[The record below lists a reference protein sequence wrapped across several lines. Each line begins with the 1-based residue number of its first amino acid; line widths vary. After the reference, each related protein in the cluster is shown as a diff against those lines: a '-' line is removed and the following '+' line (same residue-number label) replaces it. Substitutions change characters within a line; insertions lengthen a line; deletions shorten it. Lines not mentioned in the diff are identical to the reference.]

1 MKNFDD
7 LNALAKNLLKD
18 TIDIL
23 LEEELKDTL
32 GYDKY
37 DYKAKQT
44 DNSKNGAYF

>member
-37 DYKAKQT
+37 DYKAKQKRIT
-44 DNSKNGAYF
+44 QKMVLI